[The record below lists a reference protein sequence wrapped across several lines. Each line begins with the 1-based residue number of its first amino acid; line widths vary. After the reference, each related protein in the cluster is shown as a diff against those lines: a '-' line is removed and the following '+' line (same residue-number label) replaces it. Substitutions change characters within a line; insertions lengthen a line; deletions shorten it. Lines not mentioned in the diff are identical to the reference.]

1 MTDCVKRQKIS
12 EMKRLTP
19 LIAFILVLTSG
30 AFLIQEAKA
39 APQPRKVLSGWIPYY
54 SMSRSM
60 PAVIANADIIREVM
74 PFWYT
79 LKFNGA
85 KKLPV
90 VTDLYSP
97 ANPSVPIATP
107 LATLRG
113 AGFTI
118 IPTITDGTS
127 ELVLAKLLA
136 NPVSRTQVVNAIT
149 DLVMTNNFDG
159 IDLDFEG
166 FAFVDKNTTWN
177 STKPNWIAFV
187 KELSGVLKSKNK
199 LLSVSTPYLY
209 DPAGAQKGYFVYA
222 WADIAAYID
231 RLRIMT
237 YDFSVAK
244 PGPLGPLEWTERT
257 IKYAISVMPASKVYV
272 GIPGYGR
279 DWVTKVEGTCPKE
292 VANVVRVGAKAA
304 TFVLRDAAALAQ
316 SYGVVPTYDETL
328 GEVNFTYTK
337 VYSGQTA
344 SGLATTCT
352 ATRTAWYQDARSF
365 TSRIGFVSKYRL
377 GGVAQWTFGM
387 EDMAGSQAIRDAA
400 LAIAPDQVISTIET
414 ISASGQS
421 AAALE
426 FGSII
431 GLKASFQLPDKLPI
445 NNLLVRIETK
455 SATETLWKEVATSTT
470 GVDGTIQVPLLLS
483 KSAMIRARTDGTW
496 ERLESISPEISVII
510 TRRISVNAP
519 VSAMRTQVY
528 QITGTLAPRQSAIPV
543 QLMQQRAGKWIPI
556 GAPVVTDINGAFTI
570 PVSAEQKG
578 FAKYMIRVAKDAL
591 WNQIDSEVF
600 TVVIR

>member
-1 MTDCVKRQKIS
+1 
-12 EMKRLTP
+12 MKKLTP
-19 LIAFILVLTSG
+19 FIALIVLLSSMV
-30 AFLIQEAKA
+30 AISQEANA
-39 APQPRKVLSGWIPYY
+39 AAQPRKVLSGWIPYY
-54 SMSRSM
+54 SMNRSL
-60 PAVIANADIIREVM
+60 PAVVANADIIREVM

-90 VTDLYSP
+90 VTDLYAP
-97 ANPSVPIATP
+97 ANPSVPIAIP
-107 LATLRG
+107 LATMRNS
-113 AGFTI
+113 GFTI

-136 NPVSRTQVVNAIT
+136 NPTSRTQVVNAIT
-149 DLVMTNNFDG
+149 DLVMTNNYDG

-199 LLSVSTPYLY
+199 LLSVSTPYMY

-222 WADIAAYID
+222 WADIAPYID

-237 YDFSVAK
+237 YDFSVSK
-244 PGPLGPLEWTERT
+244 PGPLGPLAWTERT

-279 DWVTKVEGTCPKE
+279 DWVTKVEGICPKE

-316 SYGVVPTYDETL
+316 SYGVIPTYDETL

-344 SGLATTCT
+344 AGLATTCT

-400 LAIAPDQVISTIET
+400 LAIAPDQVISTIEAT
-414 ISASGQS
+414 TGSSNLTS
-421 AAALE
+421 TLE
-426 FGSII
+426 FGSIF
-431 GLKASFQLPDKLPI
+431 GLKALFQLPDKLPI
-445 NNLLVRIETK
+445 SNLLVRVETK
-455 SATETLWKEVATSTT
+455 APNETQWREVATSTT

-483 KSAMIRARTDGTW
+483 KSSMIRARTDGTW
-496 ERLESISPEISVII
+496 ERLESVSQEISIVI

-519 VSAMRTQVY
+519 VSVQRLQPL
-528 QITGTLAPRQSAIPV
+528 QITGALAPRQSGVPI
-543 QLMQQRAGKWIPI
+543 QLLAQRGGKWIPV
-556 GAPVVTDINGAFTI
+556 GAPVLADTNGSFTI
-570 PVSAEQKG
+570 SATAEQKG
-578 FAKYMIRVAKDAL
+578 FAKYMVRAAKDAQ
-591 WNQIDSEVF
+591 WNQADSEVF

>member
-1 MTDCVKRQKIS
+1 
-12 EMKRLTP
+12 MKKLRP
-19 LIAFILVLTSG
+19 FIALLLVLASMVSFT
-30 AFLIQEAKA
+30 QEANA
-39 APQPRKVLSGWIPYY
+39 GSQPRKVLSGWIPYY
-54 SMSRSM
+54 SMAKAL
-60 PAVIANADIIREVM
+60 PAAVANADIVREVM

-79 LKFNGA
+79 LKYNGA
-85 KKLPV
+85 KNVPV
-90 VTDLYSP
+90 VTDLYAP
-97 ANPSVPIATP
+97 ANPSVPIAIP
-107 LATLRG
+107 LTSMRN

-136 NPVSRTQVVNAIT
+136 NPASRTQVVTAIS
-149 DLVMTNNFDG
+149 DLVIANNYDG

-177 STKPNWIAFV
+177 STKPSWIAFI

-209 DPAGAQKGYFVYA
+209 NPTEAQKGYFVYA
-222 WADIAAYID
+222 WADIAPFID

-237 YDFSVAK
+237 YDFSVSK
-244 PGPLGPLEWTERT
+244 PGPLGPLAWTEKT

-279 DWVTKVEGTCPKE
+279 DWVTKVEGTCPTE
-292 VANVVRVGAKAA
+292 VANVVKVGAKAA
-304 TFVLRDAAALAQ
+304 TFVLRDASTLAQ
-316 SYGVVPTYDETL
+316 SYGAIPMYDETL
-328 GEVNFTYTK
+328 GEVNFTYNK

-344 SGLATTCT
+344 GGLATTCT

-365 TSRIGFVSKYRL
+365 TSRIAFVSKYRL

-387 EDMAGSQAIRDAA
+387 EDMAASQAIRDAA
-400 LAIAPDQVISTIET
+400 LAIAPDQVIGSIEPNAG
-414 ISASGQS
+414 SSDLS
-421 AAALE
+421 AALE
-426 FGSII
+426 FGSIYA
-431 GLKASFQLPDKLPI
+431 LKASFKLPDKLPI

-455 SATETLWKEVATSTT
+455 SSNETQWREVATSTT

-496 ERLESISPEISVII
+496 ERLESITDEVSVTI
-510 TRRISVNAP
+510 TRRISVSAP
-519 VSAMRTQVY
+519 VSTLRAQPF
-528 QITGTLAPRQSAIPV
+528 QIAGTLAPRQSAVAV
-543 QLMQQRAGKWIPI
+543 QLLQQRAGKWIPL
-556 GAPVVTDINGAFTI
+556 GTPVLTDTNGAFTI
-570 PVSAEQKG
+570 SVSAEQKG
-578 FAKYMIRVAKDAL
+578 FGKYIVRVAKDAQ
-591 WNQIDSEVF
+591 WNQTDSEIF

>member
-1 MTDCVKRQKIS
+1 
-12 EMKRLTP
+12 MKKLRP
-19 LIAFILVLTSG
+19 FIALLLVLASMVSFT
-30 AFLIQEAKA
+30 QEANA
-39 APQPRKVLSGWIPYY
+39 GSQPRKVLSGWIPYY
-54 SMSRSM
+54 SMAKAL
-60 PAVIANADIIREVM
+60 PAAVANADIVREVM

-79 LKFNGA
+79 LKYNGA
-85 KKLPV
+85 KKVPV
-90 VTDLYSP
+90 VTDLYAP
-97 ANPSVPIATP
+97 ANPSVPIAIP
-107 LATLRG
+107 LTSMRN

-136 NPVSRTQVVNAIT
+136 NPASRTQVVTAIT
-149 DLVMTNNFDG
+149 DLVIANNYDG

-177 STKPNWIAFV
+177 STKPSWIAFI

-209 DPAGAQKGYFVYA
+209 NPTEAQKGYFVYA
-222 WADIAAYID
+222 WADIAPFID

-237 YDFSVAK
+237 YDFSVSK
-244 PGPLGPLEWTERT
+244 PGPLGPLAWTEKT

-279 DWVTKVEGTCPKE
+279 DWVTKVEGTCPTE
-292 VANVVRVGAKAA
+292 VANVVKVGAKAA
-304 TFVLRDAAALAQ
+304 TFVLRDASTLAQ
-316 SYGVVPTYDETL
+316 SYGAIPMYDETL
-328 GEVNFTYTK
+328 GEVNFTYNK

-344 SGLATTCT
+344 GGLATTCT

-365 TSRIGFVSKYRL
+365 TSRIAFVSKYRL

-387 EDMAGSQAIRDAA
+387 EDMAASQAIRDAA
-400 LAIAPDQVISTIET
+400 LAIAPDQVIGSIEPNAG
-414 ISASGQS
+414 SSDLS
-421 AAALE
+421 AALE
-426 FGSII
+426 FGSIYA
-431 GLKASFQLPDKLPI
+431 LKASFKLPDKLPI

-455 SATETLWKEVATSTT
+455 SSNETQWREVATSTT

-496 ERLESISPEISVII
+496 ERLESITDEVSVTI
-510 TRRISVNAP
+510 TRRISVSAP
-519 VSAMRTQVY
+519 VSTLRAQPF
-528 QITGTLAPRQSAIPV
+528 QIAGTLAPRQSAVAV
-543 QLMQQRAGKWIPI
+543 QLLQQRAGKWIPL
-556 GAPVVTDINGAFTI
+556 GTPVLTDTNGAFTI
-570 PVSAEQKG
+570 SVSAEQKG
-578 FAKYMIRVAKDAL
+578 FGKYIVRVAKDAQ
-591 WNQIDSEVF
+591 WNQTDSEIF

>member
-1 MTDCVKRQKIS
+1 
-12 EMKRLTP
+12 MKKLRP
-19 LIAFILVLTSG
+19 FIALLLVLASMVSFT
-30 AFLIQEAKA
+30 QEANA
-39 APQPRKVLSGWIPYY
+39 GSQPRKVLSGWIPYY
-54 SMSRSM
+54 SMAKAL
-60 PAVIANADIIREVM
+60 PAAVANADIVREVM

-79 LKFNGA
+79 LKYNGA
-85 KKLPV
+85 KNVPV
-90 VTDLYSP
+90 VTDLYAP
-97 ANPSVPIATP
+97 ANPSVPIAIP
-107 LATLRG
+107 LTSMRN

-136 NPVSRTQVVNAIT
+136 NPASRTQVVTAIT
-149 DLVMTNNFDG
+149 DLVIANNYDG

-177 STKPNWIAFV
+177 STKPSWIAFI

-209 DPAGAQKGYFVYA
+209 NPTEAQKGYFVYA
-222 WADIAAYID
+222 WADIAPFID

-237 YDFSVAK
+237 YDFSVSK
-244 PGPLGPLEWTERT
+244 PGPLGPLAWTEKT

-279 DWVTKVEGTCPKE
+279 DWVTKVEGTCPTE
-292 VANVVRVGAKAA
+292 VANVVKVGAKAA
-304 TFVLRDAAALAQ
+304 TFVLRDASTLAQ
-316 SYGVVPTYDETL
+316 SYGAIPMYDETL
-328 GEVNFTYTK
+328 GEVNFTYNK

-344 SGLATTCT
+344 GGLATTCT

-365 TSRIGFVSKYRL
+365 TSRIAFVSKYRL

-387 EDMAGSQAIRDAA
+387 EDMAASQAIRDAA
-400 LAIAPDQVISTIET
+400 LAIAPDQVIGSIEPNAG
-414 ISASGQS
+414 SSDLS
-421 AAALE
+421 AALE
-426 FGSII
+426 FGSIYA
-431 GLKASFQLPDKLPI
+431 LKASFKLPDKLPI

-455 SATETLWKEVATSTT
+455 SSNETQWREVATSTT

-496 ERLESISPEISVII
+496 ERLESITDEVSVTI
-510 TRRISVNAP
+510 TRRISVSAP
-519 VSAMRTQVY
+519 VSTLRAQPF
-528 QITGTLAPRQSAIPV
+528 QIAGTLAPRQSAVAV
-543 QLMQQRAGKWIPI
+543 QLLQQRAGKWIPL
-556 GAPVVTDINGAFTI
+556 GTPVLTDTNGAFTI
-570 PVSAEQKG
+570 SVSAEQKG
-578 FAKYMIRVAKDAL
+578 FGKYIVRVAKDAQ
-591 WNQIDSEVF
+591 WNQTDSEIF

>member
-1 MTDCVKRQKIS
+1 
-12 EMKRLTP
+12 MKKLSP
-19 LIAFILVLTSG
+19 FIALLLVLTSLVS
-30 AFLIQEAKA
+30 FTQEANA
-39 APQPRKVLSGWIPYY
+39 GSQPRKVLSGWIPYY
-54 SMSRSM
+54 SMNKAL
-60 PAVIANADIIREVM
+60 PAAVANADIVREVM

-90 VTDLYSP
+90 VTDLYAP
-97 ANPSVPIATP
+97 ANPSVPMAIP
-107 LATLRG
+107 LATMRNS
-113 AGFTI
+113 GFTI

-136 NPVSRTQVVNAIT
+136 NPISRTQVVTAIS
-149 DLVMTNNFDG
+149 DLVMANNYDG

-209 DPAGAQKGYFVYA
+209 DPAEAQKGYFVYA
-222 WADIAAYID
+222 WADIAPYID

-237 YDFSVAK
+237 YDFSVSK
-244 PGPLGPLEWTERT
+244 PGPLGPLTWTEKT

-279 DWVTKVEGTCPKE
+279 DWVTKVEGTCPAE
-292 VANVVRVGAKAA
+292 VANVVKVGAKAA
-304 TFVLRDAAALAQ
+304 TFVLRDAATLAQ
-316 SYGVVPTYDETL
+316 SYGAIPTYDEAL
-328 GEVNFTYTK
+328 GEVNFSYSK
-337 VYSGQTA
+337 VYSGQTS

-387 EDMAGSQAIRDAA
+387 EDMAASQAIRDAA
-400 LAIAPDQVISTIET
+400 LAIAPDQVISTIESNT
-414 ISASGQS
+414 GSGET

-426 FGSII
+426 FGSIY

-455 SATETLWKEVATSTT
+455 SATETQWREVATSTT
-470 GVDGTIQVPLLLS
+470 GVDGMVQVPLLLA
-483 KSAMIRARTDGTW
+483 KSAMIRVRTDGTW
-496 ERLESISPEISVII
+496 ERLESLSQEISVAI
-510 TRRISVNAP
+510 TRRISINAP
-519 VSAMRTQVY
+519 VSVLRTQPFQV
-528 QITGTLAPRQSAIPV
+528 TGTLAPRQSGVAA
-543 QLMQQRAGKWIPI
+543 QLVQQRAGKWISV
-556 GAPVVTDINGAFTI
+556 GAPVLTDANGAFTI
-570 PVSAEQKG
+570 SLAAEQKG
-578 FAKYMIRVAKDAL
+578 FSKYMVRIAKDAQ
-591 WNQIDSEVF
+591 WSAADSEVF

>member
-1 MTDCVKRQKIS
+1 
-12 EMKRLTP
+12 MKKLSP
-19 LIAFILVLTSG
+19 FIALLLVLTSLVS
-30 AFLIQEAKA
+30 FTQEANA
-39 APQPRKVLSGWIPYY
+39 GSQPRKVLSGWIPYY
-54 SMSRSM
+54 SMNKAL
-60 PAVIANADIIREVM
+60 PAAVANADIVREVM

-90 VTDLYSP
+90 VTDLYAP
-97 ANPSVPIATP
+97 ANPSVPIAIP
-107 LATLRG
+107 LATMRNS
-113 AGFTI
+113 GFTI

-136 NPVSRTQVVNAIT
+136 NPTSRTQVVNAIT
-149 DLVMTNNFDG
+149 DLVMTNNYDG

-199 LLSVSTPYLY
+199 LLSVSTPYMY

-222 WADIAAYID
+222 WADIAPYID

-237 YDFSVAK
+237 YDFSVSK
-244 PGPLGPLEWTERT
+244 PGPLGPLAWTERT

-316 SYGVVPTYDETL
+316 SYGVIPTYDETL

-344 SGLATTCT
+344 AGLATTCT

-400 LAIAPDQVISTIET
+400 LAIAPDQVISTIEAT
-414 ISASGQS
+414 TGSSNLTS
-421 AAALE
+421 SLE
-426 FGSII
+426 FGSIF
-431 GLKASFQLPDKLPI
+431 GLKALFQLPDKLPI
-445 NNLLVRIETK
+445 SNLLVRVETK
-455 SATETLWKEVATSTT
+455 AANETQWREVATSTT

-483 KSAMIRARTDGTW
+483 KSSMIRARTDGTW
-496 ERLESISPEISVII
+496 ERLESVSQEISIVI

-519 VSAMRTQVY
+519 VSVQRLQPI
-528 QITGTLAPRQSAIPV
+528 QITGALAPRQSGVPI
-543 QLMQQRAGKWIPI
+543 QLLAQRGGKWIPV
-556 GAPVVTDINGAFTI
+556 GAPVLADTNGSFTI
-570 PVSAEQKG
+570 SATAEQKG
-578 FAKYMIRVAKDAL
+578 FAKYMVRAAKDAQ
-591 WNQIDSEVF
+591 WNQADSEVF

>member
-1 MTDCVKRQKIS
+1 
-12 EMKRLTP
+12 MKKQRVLVAT
-19 LIAFILVLTSG
+19 LLVLASMFSF
-30 AFLIQEAKA
+30 APEINA
-39 APQPRKVLSGWIPYY
+39 ASQPRKVLSGWIPYY
-54 SMSRSM
+54 SMSRSL
-60 PAVIANADIIREVM
+60 PAVVANADIIREVM

-107 LATLRG
+107 LATLRN

-136 NPVSRTQVVNAIT
+136 NPTSRTQVVTAIT
-149 DLVMTNNFDG
+149 NLVMTNNFDG

-166 FAFVDKNTTWN
+166 FAFVDKNTTWT
-177 STKPNWIAFV
+177 STKPHWVAFIT
-187 KELSGVLKSKNK
+187 ELSAVLKSKNK

-209 DPAGAQKGYFVYA
+209 NPAEAQKGYFVYA
-222 WADIAAYID
+222 WAEIAPYID

-237 YDFSVAK
+237 YDFSVSK
-244 PGPLGPLEWTERT
+244 PGPLGPLAWTEKT

-279 DWVTKVEGTCPKE
+279 DWVTKVEGTCPAE
-292 VANVVRVGAKAA
+292 VANVVKVGAKAA

-316 SYGVVPTYDETL
+316 GYGVTPTYDETL
-328 GEVNFTYTK
+328 GEVNFTYNK

-387 EDMAGSQAIRDAA
+387 EDMAASQAIRDAA
-400 LAIAPDQVISTIET
+400 LAIAPDQVISTIE
-414 ISASGQS
+414 S
-421 AAALE
+421 AATLE
-426 FGSII
+426 FGSIF
-431 GLKASFQLPDKLPI
+431 GLKASFKLPDKLPI

-455 SATETLWKEVATSTT
+455 SANETQWREVATSTT
-470 GVDGTIQVPLLLS
+470 GVDGAIQVPLILS
-483 KSAMIRARTDGTW
+483 KSAMIRAKTDGTW
-496 ERLESISPEISVII
+496 ERLESISEEISVVI
-510 TRRISVNAP
+510 TRRTSVVAP
-519 VSAMRTQVY
+519 VSALRLQPF
-528 QITGTLAPRQSAIPV
+528 QITGAIAPRQSAVPV
-543 QLMQQRAGKWIPI
+543 QLLQQRAGKWIAV
-556 GAPVVTDINGAFTI
+556 GAPVLTDANGAFTI
-570 PVSAEQKG
+570 SASAEQKG
-578 FAKYMIRVAKDAL
+578 FGKYMVRVAKDAL
-591 WNQIDSEVF
+591 WNQADSEIV

>member
-1 MTDCVKRQKIS
+1 
-12 EMKRLTP
+12 
-19 LIAFILVLTSG
+19 
-30 AFLIQEAKA
+30 
-39 APQPRKVLSGWIPYY
+39 
-54 SMSRSM
+54 
-60 PAVIANADIIREVM
+60 
-74 PFWYT
+74 
-79 LKFNGA
+79 
-85 KKLPV
+85 
-90 VTDLYSP
+90 
-97 ANPSVPIATP
+97 
-107 LATLRG
+107 
-113 AGFTI
+113 
-118 IPTITDGTS
+118 
-127 ELVLAKLLA
+127 
-136 NPVSRTQVVNAIT
+136 
-149 DLVMTNNFDG
+149 
-159 IDLDFEG
+159 
-166 FAFVDKNTTWN
+166 
-177 STKPNWIAFV
+177 
-187 KELSGVLKSKNK
+187 

-222 WADIAAYID
+222 WADIAPFID

-244 PGPLGPLEWTERT
+244 PGPLGPLAWTERT

-400 LAIAPDQVISTIET
+400 LAIAPDQVISTIESST
-414 ISASGQS
+414 ASGQS

-426 FGSII
+426 FGSIV

-496 ERLESISPEISVII
+496 ERLESISPEISVVI
-510 TRRISVNAP
+510 TRRISVSAP
-519 VSAMRTQVY
+519 VSVLRTQAY
-528 QITGTLAPRQSAIPV
+528 QITGSLAPRQSAVPV
-543 QLMQQRAGKWIPI
+543 QLLQQRAGKWIPV

-578 FAKYMIRVAKDAL
+578 FAKYMIRVAKDAQ
-591 WNQIDSEVF
+591 WNQTDSEVF